1 MEKREGDQ
9 QSGRRSEKWDATPLT
24 FLTIFCKAGKGRGE
38 TKAEEGR
45 EVRGDMRAA
54 FVVNVKHSTLK
65 IARKHKQAGFI
76 FVLLSMF
83 YTEMRDRKD
92 SKQKCVLTVPVS
104 RER

>member
-45 EVRGDMRAA
+45 ERGDMRAA

-65 IARKHKQAGFI
+65 IGNTNKLASY
-76 FVLLSMF
+76 LYS
-83 YTEMRDRKD
+83 
-92 SKQKCVLTVPVS
+92 
-104 RER
+104 